1 MVDQSLII
9 FLVFILLD
17 LRNEM
22 ITVNVFVNIQ
32 QQILLFCVSTTSNIE
47 DLFSVGSIMVSSII
61 KPIIHFI
68 NTNH

>member
-1 MVDQSLII
+1 MIDRALIT
-9 FLVFILLD
+9 FLVFILLE

-61 KPIIHFI
+61 KSIIHFI